1 MIETTNF
8 TYPRLRKIVED
19 LAKSGYKT
27 TYENTKILINVLYL
41 FIANTLETT
50 IYRILRFFLFFFFYP
65 STPVTFGDGNLSKSL
80 HFFIFYFLNLFGEI
94 SPV

>member
-1 MIETTNF
+1 M
-8 TYPRLRKIVED
+8 ED

-50 IYRILRFFLFFFFYP
+50 IYRILRFFLFFFVLP
-65 STPVTFGDGNLSKSL
+65 L
-80 HFFIFYFLNLFGEI
+80 HPRHFWRWKPFKITSFLIF
-94 SPV
+94 